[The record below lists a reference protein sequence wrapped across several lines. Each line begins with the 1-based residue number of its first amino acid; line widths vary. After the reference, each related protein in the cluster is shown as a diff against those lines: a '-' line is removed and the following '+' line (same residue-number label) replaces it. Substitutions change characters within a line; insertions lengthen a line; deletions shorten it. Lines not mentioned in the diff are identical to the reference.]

1 MFEYVVMGGLSSMG
15 IRHGSA
21 EDATDRHVDDDRQ
34 RSHLSVDSG
43 TGCDTPAEI
52 HAPSEDER
60 SPAAAKAA
68 PTTAEDTV
76 PGQLSLDE
84 RTSSAPSFA
93 DKNGV
98 PVNGALANGT
108 DAAPSTTTPSSSAPL
123 PNNGAV
129 RTMSP
134 TRLAQEKYPN
144 LPVADQTEF
153 IRIEP
158 QAEEQEAFDYL
169 IRHLP
174 PSFSDN
180 DIDIIMKAYVVAS
193 YAHRTQWRQSGE
205 PYMLHPIVVTTILCE
220 MLHMDA
226 DTLAAGLLHD
236 VAEDTEFTIEY
247 IHEHFGPEIATM
259 VDGVTKLKRI
269 RDLSN
274 PQKGMADSKAE
285 SLRKMFLAMV
295 DDVRVVLIKLADR
308 LHNMRTLGS
317 QPSHKRK
324 RIARET
330 LDIFAPLANRLGIW
344 QVKWELED
352 MSFRHVQPETY
363 RELSKAMQ
371 QKRSEREKLVIRTK
385 HELESA
391 LAKSGITAEVSG
403 RPKHIYSI
411 WKKMQKKNVP
421 IGELYDLR
429 AVRVL
434 VDDVPACYAA
444 LGVVHALWA
453 PIPSEF
459 DDYIARP
466 KHNDYRSLHTAVVG
480 PEGKTVEVQIRTHE
494 MHAQAELGVAAHWR
508 YKEQSGSKRG
518 SQRSA
523 AGNAALDRKIEWMRR
538 LLETHPESERG
549 GDERDLA
556 GSLDTELVEDRIYA
570 LTPAGEVIDL
580 PHGATPLDFAY

>member
-1 MFEYVVMGGLSSMG
+1 MG

-34 RSHLSVDSG
+34 SRHLSVGSG
-43 TGCDTPAEI
+43 TGCDTPAAR
-52 HAPSEDER
+52 HAPSEDEL
-60 SPAAAKAA
+60 A
-68 PTTAEDTV
+68 
-76 PGQLSLDE
+76 
-84 RTSSAPSFA
+84 SSAPSFA

-98 PVNGALANGT
+98 PVNGAPANGT
-108 DAAPSTTTPSSSAPL
+108 DADAPSTPAPSTPAPL

-129 RTMSP
+129 RTISP

-158 QAEEQEAFDYL
+158 HAEEQEAFDYL

-385 HELESA
+385 H
-391 LAKSGITAEVSG
+391 
-403 RPKHIYSI
+403 
-411 WKKMQKKNVP
+411 
-421 IGELYDLR
+421 
-429 AVRVL
+429 VL
-434 VDDVPACYAA
+434 
-444 LGVVHALWA
+444 
-453 PIPSEF
+453 
-459 DDYIARP
+459 
-466 KHNDYRSLHTAVVG
+466 
-480 PEGKTVEVQIRTHE
+480 
-494 MHAQAELGVAAHWR
+494 
-508 YKEQSGSKRG
+508 
-518 SQRSA
+518 
-523 AGNAALDRKIEWMRR
+523 
-538 LLETHPESERG
+538 
-549 GDERDLA
+549 
-556 GSLDTELVEDRIYA
+556 
-570 LTPAGEVIDL
+570 
-580 PHGATPLDFAY
+580 